1 MNFTWLYVPNI
12 NFISHKKQICIE
24 FDSHSVNITA
34 KSKENKVKAPNIKKH
49 SIIFEI
55 DYMKLVKILRYALR
69 KVYGKY
75 NGNNEDMEISWVLE
89 DEEDYLTT

>member
-1 MNFTWLYVPNI
+1 MILCFLTLGALTLFSFDFAVIFTLCESN
-12 NFISHKKQICIE
+12 
-24 FDSHSVNITA
+24 
-34 KSKENKVKAPNIKKH
+34 SKENKVKAPNVKKH
-49 SIIFEI
+49 NIIFEI

>member
-1 MNFTWLYVPNI
+1 M
-12 NFISHKKQICIE
+12 
-24 FDSHSVNITA
+24 NITA
-34 KSKENKVKAPNIKKH
+34 KSKENKVKAPNVKKH

-69 KVYGKY
+69 KVYWKY

-89 DEEDYLTT
+89 DEED

>member
-1 MNFTWLYVPNI
+1 M
-12 NFISHKKQICIE
+12 
-24 FDSHSVNITA
+24 NITA